1 MPVNGINHVNIRTT
15 DVAASSQFYVEVLD
29 FKFREGPPVMGRQP
43 NWLFDKSGRPIIH
56 LRVMAPDSDSTGPID
71 HVALDC
77 EGLAL
82 VIERLKQRG
91 MEFNMADTQPGV
103 TIVFVKDPHGV
114 MLELNFRDEA
124 APVPTP
130 PR

>member
-15 DVAASSQFYVEVLD
+15 DVDASARFYTEVLD
-29 FKFREGPPVMGRQP
+29 FKFRGGPMVMGREP
-43 NWLFDKSGRPIIH
+43 NWLFDKSGHPIIH

-77 EGLAL
+77 EGLPL
-82 VIERLKQRG
+82 VIERLKQRDLK
-91 MEFNMADTQPGV
+91 FDIANLQPGL

-114 MLELNFRDEA
+114 MLELNFRDE
-124 APVPTP
+124 
-130 PR
+130 

>member
-15 DVAASSQFYVEVLD
+15 DVEASARFYTEVLD
-29 FKFREGPPVMGRQP
+29 FKFRGGPLVMGREP
-43 NWLFDKSGRPIIH
+43 NWLFDKSGHPIIH

-77 EGLAL
+77 EGLPL
-82 VIERLKQRG
+82 VIERLKQRDLK
-91 MEFNMADTQPGV
+91 FDIANLQPGV

-114 MLELNFRDEA
+114 MLELNFRDE
-124 APVPTP
+124 
-130 PR
+130 